1 MLFGGAKS
9 KFLHCLLL
17 TSSNSRYGR
26 LFYGG
31 QVDLTRY
38 NNNITAL
45 NVDLDTVGKPF

>member
-9 KFLHCLLL
+9 KCLHWPLL
-17 TSSNSRYGR
+17 TSSNSRYSR

-38 NNNITAL
+38 GNNITAL
-45 NVDLDTVGKPF
+45 NVDLDNAGKPF